1 MFIFIR
7 KNGYYASQKRLCK
20 QPVLRGGIFIA
31 FSKGQFEVEKSPK
44 IQLYQYVS
52 GWLDT
57 GKKFSGLIKKSACLL
72 LPLNIGQKLIK
83 SPCCEGGVLEK
94 HGYYERGYKA
104 LNGREEI
111 RLKILRVRCSACGKT
126 HAILLMEMIPYARA
140 GKDIVLTVLSNFE
153 SNCPVSSILEKVGG
167 LVDENDLYRI
177 IRNYKSNW
185 KARMQSLRLSLSSF
199 FTDFASSAVLC
210 LDSFFRHFM
219 QMRDRT
225 CFKILKTT

>member
-72 LPLNIGQKLIK
+72 LPLNIDRNL
-83 SPCCEGGVLEK
+83 
-94 HGYYERGYKA
+94 
-104 LNGREEI
+104 
-111 RLKILRVRCSACGKT
+111 
-126 HAILLMEMIPYARA
+126 ILLR
-140 GKDIVLTVLSNFE
+140 
-153 SNCPVSSILEKVGG
+153 
-167 LVDENDLYRI
+167 
-177 IRNYKSNW
+177 
-185 KARMQSLRLSLSSF
+185 SLCVQR
-199 FTDFASSAVLC
+199 
-210 LDSFFRHFM
+210 
-219 QMRDRT
+219 
-225 CFKILKTT
+225 

>member
-72 LPLNIGQKLIK
+72 LPLNIGMV
-83 SPCCEGGVLEK
+83 SPGMTTPFSSTISKVALKYCFVTFSTIISSFSD
-94 HGYYERGYKA
+94 ERKNPLY
-104 LNGREEI
+104 LSLWPFSLVNI
-111 RLKILRVRCSACGKT
+111 VPFSSFAC
-126 HAILLMEMIPYARA
+126 
-140 GKDIVLTVLSNFE
+140 D
-153 SNCPVSSILEKVGG
+153 
-167 LVDENDLYRI
+167 
-177 IRNYKSNW
+177 
-185 KARMQSLRLSLSSF
+185 SLSS
-199 FTDFASSAVLC
+199 LP
-210 LDSFFRHFM
+210 L
-219 QMRDRT
+219 
-225 CFKILKTT
+225 

>member
-1 MFIFIR
+1 M
-7 KNGYYASQKRLCK
+7 K
-20 QPVLRGGIFIA
+20 
-31 FSKGQFEVEKSPK
+31 
-44 IQLYQYVS
+44 
-52 GWLDT
+52 
-57 GKKFSGLIKKSACLL
+57 
-72 LPLNIGQKLIK
+72 
-83 SPCCEGGVLEK
+83 
-94 HGYYERGYKA
+94 
-104 LNGREEI
+104 
-111 RLKILRVRCSACGKT
+111 
-126 HAILLMEMIPYARA
+126 MIPYARA

-167 LVDENDLYRI
+167 LVNENDLYRI

>member
-1 MFIFIR
+1 MITLIHDQIEELTQE
-7 KNGYYASQKRLCK
+7 KYDQL
-20 QPVLRGGIFIA
+20 I
-31 FSKGQFEVEKSPK
+31 SKLF
-44 IQLYQYVS
+44 
-52 GWLDT
+52 
-57 GKKFSGLIKKSACLL
+57 
-72 LPLNIGQKLIK
+72 NGQKLIK

-153 SNCPVSSILEKVGG
+153 SN
-167 LVDENDLYRI
+167 
-177 IRNYKSNW
+177 W

>member
-1 MFIFIR
+1 MITLIHDQIEELTQE
-7 KNGYYASQKRLCK
+7 KYDQL
-20 QPVLRGGIFIA
+20 I
-31 FSKGQFEVEKSPK
+31 SKLF
-44 IQLYQYVS
+44 
-52 GWLDT
+52 
-57 GKKFSGLIKKSACLL
+57 
-72 LPLNIGQKLIK
+72 NGQKLIK

-153 SNCPVSSILEKVGG
+153 SNSPVSSILEKVGG